1 MKDINRITFPS
12 IPLIH
17 HPVDEAFKIIADA
30 GYKNVDIIDKPP
42 HWSVFPDECDYKAV
56 KKSAEKHGL
65 NITMING
72 YFGGGVSGRAG
83 AWVHHPGFKFPNRH
97 RYTEKGFASE
107 DPKDIEME
115 MQQAKKAVDVA
126 EFFGS
131 KLLRFVPGDEDAGK
145 LDKMVPHLREFAKYA
160 ESKGVTLV
168 CENHDTG
175 ILGQP
180 HTLVKMCEMI
190 GQDNVGVLYEPLNL
204 MEQAGLDY
212 KKAFEVMRDVIKMVH
227 LKDGF
232 LDPTRRT
239 YVATLFGEGDMDYE
253 WVVNRLNAIGY
264 KGFIGLEYEVAG
276 YPVEKGAK
284 QYLDGYK
291 KMVGMS

>member
-17 HPVDEAFKIIADA
+17 HPVDDAFKIIADA

-42 HWSVFPDECDYKAV
+42 HWSVFPDECDHKAV
-56 KKSAEKHGL
+56 KALAEKHGL
-65 NITMING
+65 RITMING
-72 YFGGGVSGRAG
+72 YFGGGAHGRAG
-83 AWVHHPGFKFPNRH
+83 AWVHHPGFKFPNKS
-97 RYTEKGFASE
+97 RYTEVGFAST
-107 DPKDIEME
+107 DPKDIEKE
-115 MQQAKKAVDVA
+115 KDQFIKAIDCA
-126 EFFGS
+126 AFFGS
-131 KLLRFVPGDEDAGK
+131 DLLRFVPGDEDPKK
-145 LDKMVPHLREFAKYA
+145 LDKMIPHLKEMTQYA
-160 ESKGVTLV
+160 AEKGITLV

-180 HTLVKMCEMI
+180 KVLVEMCEKVGMDNI
-190 GQDNVGVLYEPLNL
+190 GVIYEPMNL

-212 KKAFEVMRDVIKMVH
+212 KKAFEQMREIIKMVH

-239 YVATLFGEGDMDYE
+239 YVCTLFGEGDFDYE
-253 WVVNRLNAIGY
+253 WVVNRLDAIGY
-264 KGFIGLEYEVAG
+264 KGYIGLEYEVAG

-284 QYLDGYK
+284 QYLDAFK
-291 KMVGMS
+291 KMVGMN